1 MANQQAALDA
11 STAAAQ
17 QQFNDG
23 MAAAQQTMNNANFS
37 QQ

>member
-1 MANQQAALDA
+1 MSGAKSPHCPN
-11 STAAAQ
+11 AAAH

-23 MAAAQQTMNNANFS
+23 MAAAQQTMNNAVFS